1 MINNDIMDL
10 LRKIKNSLTKNSKN
24 ELLILKPVE
33 DKKKKQVI
41 IDGKIIL
48 VDEKTETKL
57 NPPPKIL

>member
-24 ELLILKPVE
+24 EQLILKSVE
-33 DKKKKQVI
+33 DKKKQVI

-57 NPPPKIL
+57 NPLPKVL